1 MGLAASQARLLTL
14 TARLADNELRSQT
27 INNAKMRLSTESSQ
41 ASENYINALNDAT
54 LKFTNYGLD
63 GTEKTQNLSFNA
75 LTAYSSYNTQ
85 YGLINAAGQLLVS
98 EDEAALFIK
107 SGENLNTYLQYHG
120 LTYETSYFKEVGNI
134 TNEGYV
140 APFNYITVSEMEAMY
155 KNYNSYKNSQEV
167 ETYNKAYSKYMSAKP
182 ALDKAGSKVLEDFL
196 LSTTGINGGQVNS
209 PILTKVGN
217 TYTIDLGN
225 GNINDKIQNL
235 QNAFLNPNNS
245 YAIGAGSYL
254 YSIMDDE
261 DRADYADAISSIKT
275 SGNNVI
281 ADDTEDLTY
290 TEATADDGSK
300 SYTLDLDD
308 GVTITIKDGVVT
320 DYKTKDNYA
329 CDNAKTGVS
338 ITEFLNNIEL
348 KMKDD
353 DGVEKEITRYNV
365 TDTDENGLPK
375 KVKTATTYTNMSA
388 DEQNELVNGITDDI
402 IREILSKMGEKFAAS
417 LFHDGDNQ
425 ANINKVS
432 QKGIDLS
439 KPVTGSTQT
448 LKEYYN
454 DYANAKDIYLN
465 TIFASTTDEDRANI
479 EKVKAQLEAG
489 QAEKF
494 VDENGNPYSLDYKDL
509 TDVDFLLRYMAAE
522 GLTPSSNFETVI
534 KEFMIDKV
542 IEEYG
547 TPKYAWQDSTDPDN
561 TGNADAKAQ
570 WYTNQFNRMM
580 QGYKVLENGLAS
592 SSEWIEYAMESGIV
606 TMEQVDA
613 SYQWQGLDYK
623 SCARITEETD
633 DAAVTKAEAEYN
645 RAMNDIEAKDSLYD
659 LELKNID
666 TEHSSLQTEYDSING
681 VISKNV
687 ERTFNF
693 YKNA

>member
-1 MGLAASQARLLTL
+1 
-14 TARLADNELRSQT
+14 
-27 INNAKMRLSTESSQ
+27 
-41 ASENYINALNDAT
+41 
-54 LKFTNYGLD
+54 
-63 GTEKTQNLSFNA
+63 
-75 LTAYSSYNTQ
+75 
-85 YGLINAAGQLLVS
+85 
-98 EDEAALFIK
+98 
-107 SGENLNTYLQYHG
+107 
-120 LTYETSYFKEVGNI
+120 
-134 TNEGYV
+134 
-140 APFNYITVSEMEAMY
+140 
-155 KNYNSYKNSQEV
+155 
-167 ETYNKAYSKYMSAKP
+167 
-182 ALDKAGSKVLEDFL
+182 
-196 LSTTGINGGQVNS
+196 
-209 PILTKVGN
+209 
-217 TYTIDLGN
+217 
-225 GNINDKIQNL
+225 
-235 QNAFLNPNNS
+235 
-245 YAIGAGSYL
+245 
-254 YSIMDDE
+254 
-261 DRADYADAISSIKT
+261 
-275 SGNNVI
+275 
-281 ADDTEDLTY
+281 
-290 TEATADDGSK
+290 
-300 SYTLDLDD
+300 
-308 GVTITIKDGVVT
+308 
-320 DYKTKDNYA
+320 
-329 CDNAKTGVS
+329 
-338 ITEFLNNIEL
+338 
-348 KMKDD
+348 MKDD
-353 DGVEKEITRYNV
+353 DGVEKERTRYNV

-417 LFHDGDNQ
+417 LFQDGDNQ
-425 ANINKVS
+425 ANINNVS

-479 EKVKAQLEAG
+479 EKVKAQLKAG

-592 SSEWIEYAMESGIV
+592 SPEWIEYAMESGIV

-633 DAAVTKAEAEYN
+633 DAAVTQAEAEYN

-666 TEHSSLQTEYDSING
+666 TEHSSLQTEYDSIKG

-687 ERTFNF
+687 ESSFKTFN
-693 YKNA
+693 A